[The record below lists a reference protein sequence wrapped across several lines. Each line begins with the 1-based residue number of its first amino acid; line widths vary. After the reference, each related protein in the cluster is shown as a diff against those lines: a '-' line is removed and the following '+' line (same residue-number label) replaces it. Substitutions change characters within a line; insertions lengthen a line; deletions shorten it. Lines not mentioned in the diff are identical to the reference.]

1 MMPATALR
9 LLFILLAAAGVSGCG
24 QGQKTDYTPVPL
36 PYGYQRTEIYPAEYT
51 DADCL
56 PASFAVNASAQVH
69 RLPDGPGGSVMAD
82 IDYPAYGAVVHLT
95 FTRVDSLTAPEVIAN
110 RRERM
115 ALNLADNY
123 ATVSEVGPND
133 RTPFVSTV
141 MMSAGRTPTP
151 VQFLSVSPDMVI
163 SGAVRFASEQAE
175 ADSLMPVL
183 KAITADIE
191 YAASHLH

>member
-1 MMPATALR
+1 MIPYTAIR
-9 LLFILLAAAGVSGCG
+9 AILLMLAAVSLYGCG
-24 QGQKTDYTPVPL
+24 QKQDYTPVPL
-36 PYGYQRTEIYPAEYT
+36 PYGYQRIEIYPAEYS
-51 DADCL
+51 DADSL
-56 PASFAVNASAQVH
+56 PASYAVNASAQVR

-82 IDYPAYGAVVHLT
+82 IDYPAYGATLHLT
-95 FTRVDSLTAPEVIAN
+95 FTPVDSITATEVIAN

-151 VQFLSVSPDMVI
+151 VQILSVGPDMVI
-163 SGAVRFASEQAE
+163 SGAVRFASEQAD

-191 YAASHLH
+191 YAASNLH

>member
-1 MMPATALR
+1 MIPYTAIR
-9 LLFILLAAAGVSGCG
+9 AILLMLAAVSLYGCG
-24 QGQKTDYTPVPL
+24 QKHDYTPVPL
-36 PYGYQRTEIYPAEYT
+36 PYGYQRIEIYPAEYS
-51 DADCL
+51 DADSL
-56 PASFAVNASAQVH
+56 PASYAVNASAQVR

-82 IDYPAYGAVVHLT
+82 IDYPAYGATLHLT
-95 FTRVDSLTAPEVIAN
+95 FTPVDSITAAEVIAN

-151 VQFLSVSPDMVI
+151 VQILSVGPDMVI
-163 SGAVRFASEQAE
+163 SGAVRFASEQAD

-191 YAASHLH
+191 YAASNLH

>member
-1 MMPATALR
+1 MIPYTAIR
-9 LLFILLAAAGVSGCG
+9 AILLMLAAVSLYGCG
-24 QGQKTDYTPVPL
+24 ERHDYTPVPL
-36 PYGYQRTEIYPAEYT
+36 PYGYQRIEIYPAEYS
-51 DADCL
+51 DADSL
-56 PASFAVNASAQVH
+56 PASYAVNASAQVR

-82 IDYPAYGAVVHLT
+82 IDYPAYGATLHLT
-95 FTRVDSLTAPEVIAN
+95 FTPVDSITAAEVIAN

-151 VQFLSVSPDMVI
+151 VQILSVGPDMVI
-163 SGAVRFASEQAE
+163 SGAVRFASEQAD

-191 YAASHLH
+191 YAASNLH

>member
-1 MMPATALR
+1 MRPVYALR
-9 LLFILLAAAGVSGCG
+9 LLFAMLAAAGVYGCG
-24 QGQKTDYTPVPL
+24 ERHDYTPVPL
-36 PYGYQRTEIYPAEYT
+36 PYGYQRIEIYPDEYS
-51 DADCL
+51 DADSL
-56 PASFAVNASAQVH
+56 PASYAVNASARVR

-82 IDYPAYGAVVHLT
+82 IDYPAYGATLPRT
-95 FTRVDSLTAPEVIAN
+95 FTPVDSITAAEVIAN

-151 VQFLSVSPDMVI
+151 VQILSVGPDMVI
-163 SGAVRFASEQAE
+163 SGAVRFASEQAD

-191 YAASHLH
+191 YAASNLY